1 MAISMTAAETQ
12 PVISATQ
19 DQRPGLAM
27 IANVM
32 APYRRNLHKLVAEGV
47 PELKVHTLITHGPAE
62 FTWNLSLPESIHAS
76 FFSAPGD
83 SPLAGTLRHPVREW
97 HKGGRLIEYL
107 QAHGVRAVILFG
119 YRYLSFL
126 RVIRY
131 CRRTGIPAFVHNDSN
146 IHGDRHMPSWK
157 RTLKSAMYR
166 GWLTQVSGVMSM
178 GEYGD
183 DFFLRYGADPE
194 GLYRVPWPVDE
205 DYHSR
210 VTEERLQRFRQKFGL
225 SDDRRYLL
233 FSGRL
238 VAVKRVDLL
247 IDAFAAI
254 ADERPDWDLVIVGE
268 GVLGEELRQR
278 VPNALRSRIVWTGF
292 LDGDEPA
299 LAYNAAD
306 VLVLPSDFEPWA
318 LVIQEAMAAGL
329 AVVASDVVG
338 AAREL
343 IQDKSS
349 GRIFPAG
356 RLGTLI
362 EALMDVTA
370 PTNIERYQAEATRA
384 LADWS
389 RTTDPIAEVRRA
401 LVKNGVLGAA
411 VN

>member
-1 MAISMTAAETQ
+1 MATSMIATDMQPASRDAE
-12 PVISATQ
+12 

-32 APYRRNLHKLVAEGV
+32 TPYRRNLHKLVAEGI
-47 PELKVHTLITHGPAE
+47 PEFTLHSLITHSPAE
-62 FTWNLSLPESIHAS
+62 VRWNIELPESIHAS
-76 FFSAPGD
+76 FFGSSGD
-83 SPLAGTLRHPVREW
+83 SPQASAFHRPAKEW
-97 HKGGRLIEYL
+97 RKGGRLIEYL
-107 QAHGVRAVILFG
+107 QTHNVRAVILFG
-119 YRYLSFL
+119 YRYPSFL

-131 CRRTGIPAFVHNDSN
+131 CRRAGIPAFVHNDSN
-146 IHGDRHMPSWK
+146 IHGDRQMPGWK
-157 RTLKSAMYR
+157 RALKSAMYR

-183 DFFLRYGADPE
+183 QFFLRYGADRRR
-194 GLYRVPWPVDE
+194 LYRVPWPVDPE
-205 DYHSR
+205 FHSQ
-210 VTEERLQRFRQKFGL
+210 VNEERLQRFRQKFGL
-225 SDDRRYLL
+225 SGDRRYLL
-233 FSGRL
+233 YSGRL

-254 ADERPDWDLVIVGE
+254 AAQRPDWDLVIVGE
-268 GVLGEELRQR
+268 GVLGGELRQR
-278 VPNALRSRIVWTGF
+278 VPQALRSRVVWTGF

-329 AVVASDVVG
+329 AIVASDVVG
-338 AAREL
+338 ATREL

-356 RLGTLI
+356 QLAGLI
-362 EALMDVTA
+362 DAMKDVTQ
-370 PTNIERYQAEATRA
+370 PMNLERYQDASRRA

-389 RTTDPIAEVRRA
+389 RTTNPIDEVRRA
-401 LVKNGVLGAA
+401 LVENGVLPAA
-411 VN
+411 K